1 MAIVLSVTVHPSGE
15 MAIVLGTFTYSRWKV
30 CHIAY
35 CYSKMLNRS
44 DLFHWL
50 PWSRMPKM
58 CAIPQLVSDPFN
70 PSRNKKIRVQPYCF
84 IFLLSSFFLLG
95 SLYFSF
101 AFPLLVWFLSLSGTE
116 KPCLLA
122 LRFLTQECNGGK
134 VCYLWFVCKRS
145 ARYIK
150 TQWYVSVKRKVWFRN
165 NNERKV
171 LIVSSLGVE
180 QVRFWKIKPWG
191 ILHS

>member
-15 MAIVLGTFTYSRWKV
+15 MAIVLKTFTYSRWKV

-150 TQWYVSVKRKVWFRN
+150 TQWYELNAR
-165 NNERKV
+165 
-171 LIVSSLGVE
+171 
-180 QVRFWKIKPWG
+180 
-191 ILHS
+191 